1 MPLIWTDHA
10 RYRLVEYE
18 NEADLEAAIIQ
29 VQSSLFGQDRYYLD
43 IKRKIGAKGSIQN
56 IPDGY
61 LLDLSG
67 AKPRLYVVE
76 NELAAHDPLR
86 HIAVQILQFSLSFE
100 AEPLIVKK
108 VLLQALDS
116 NPDAKHACEIYV
128 KARGFRNVD
137 HLLEYLVF
145 ESPFSA
151 LVVIDSIPDN
161 LETVLSEKFRF
172 GVEVLELARYE
183 DSTRARVYHFAP
195 FLEDVLGESSA
206 SSTNQFAT
214 SSVTPD
220 EIDTIVVPARKDGFQ
235 ETFIGENCWYAVR
248 IHGTVRPQI
257 KYIAAYQIAPI
268 SAITHFAP
276 VQAIEPYRDTSK
288 YVLYFA
294 EPAKPIG
301 PLPLVKNGV
310 VRAPQAPRY
319 TTYTRLLKAKTM
331 DDVFAAIPSN
341 SIAAAQPA
349 GS

>member
-1 MPLIWTDHA
+1 MPVIWTNTAH
-10 RYRLVEYE
+10 YRLVEYE

-43 IKRKIGAKGSIQN
+43 IKKKIGVKGSIQN

-67 AKPRLYVVE
+67 SKPRLYVVE

-100 AEPLIVKK
+100 AEPLTVKK
-108 VLLQALDS
+108 VLLQALDVA
-116 NPDAKHACEIYV
+116 PDAKQACEKY
-128 KARGFRNVD
+128 APERGYRNVD

-151 LVVIDSIPDN
+151 LVVIDSIPEN

-172 GVEVLELARYE
+172 GVEVLELARYANSAG
-183 DSTRARVYHFAP
+183 DRVYHFAP
-195 FLEDVLGESSA
+195 FLEDVLGEPSA
-206 SSTNQFAT
+206 SPADRLGTT
-214 SSVTPD
+214 VSVTPD

-235 ETFIGENCWYAVR
+235 ETFIGENCWHAVR

-268 SAITHFAP
+268 SAITYFAP
-276 VQAIEPYRDTSK
+276 VKAIEPYRETSK

-301 PLPLVKNGV
+301 PLPLVKNGF

-319 TTYTRLLKAKTM
+319 TTYERLMRAKTM
-331 DDVFAAIPSN
+331 DDVFAPTSMN
-341 SIAAAQPA
+341 SVAAGQPA
-349 GS
+349 G

>member
-1 MPLIWTDHA
+1 MPVIWTDNAH
-10 RYRLVEYE
+10 YRLVEYE
-18 NEADLEAAIIQ
+18 NEADLETAIIQ
-29 VQSSLFGQDRYYLD
+29 VQGSLFGQDRYYLD
-43 IKRKIGAKGSIQN
+43 IKKKIGAKGSIQN

-67 AKPRLYVVE
+67 SKPRLYVVE

-116 NPDAKHACEIYV
+116 APDAKHACETYV
-128 KARGFRNVD
+128 QERGYRNVD

-151 LVVIDSIPDN
+151 LVVIDSIPEN

-183 DSTRARVYHFAP
+183 DAAGKHVYHFAP
-195 FLEDVLGESSA
+195 FLEDVLGESSG
-206 SSTNQFAT
+206 SSNNQFSI

-268 SAITHFAP
+268 SAITHVAP
-276 VQAIEPYRDTSK
+276 VKAIEPYRDTSK

-301 PLPLVKNGV
+301 PLPLVKGGI
-310 VRAPQAPRY
+310 VRAPQASRY
-319 TTYTRLLKAKTM
+319 TTYEKLLKAKTM
-331 DDVFAAIPSN
+331 DDVFAAGPPSA
-341 SIAAAQPA
+341 AAAQPA
-349 GS
+349 S

>member
-1 MPLIWTDHA
+1 MPVIWTDSN
-10 RYRLVEYE
+10 RYHLVEYE
-18 NEADLEAAIIQ
+18 NEADLEGAIIQ
-29 VQSSLFGQDRYYLD
+29 VQNSLFGQDRYYLD
-43 IKRKIGAKGSIQN
+43 IKKKIGAKGSIQN

-67 AKPRLYVVE
+67 SKPRLYVVE

-100 AEPLIVKK
+100 AERLTVKK
-108 VLLQALDS
+108 VLLQALD
-116 NPDAKHACEIYV
+116 NAIDAKHACEAYA
-128 KARGFRNVD
+128 KERGYRNVD

-151 LVVIDSIPDN
+151 LVVIDTIPEN

-172 GVEVLELARYE
+172 GVEVLELARYANATGE
-183 DSTRARVYHFAP
+183 HVYHFQP
-195 FLEDVLGESSA
+195 FLEDVLGEPSESA
-206 SSTNQFAT
+206 TNRLTAPR
-214 SSVTPD
+214 VTPD

-235 ETFIGENCWYAVR
+235 ETFMGENCWYAVR

-276 VQAIEPYRDTSK
+276 VRSIEPYKDTGK
-288 YVLYFA
+288 YLLQFA
-294 EPAKPIG
+294 EPAKAIG
-301 PLPLVKNGV
+301 PLPLIKNGI

-319 TTYTRLLKAKTM
+319 TTHDRLFKAKTM
-331 DDVFAAIPSN
+331 EDVFAPLAN
-341 SIAAAQPA
+341 NANAAAPSAQ
-349 GS
+349 

>member
-1 MPLIWTDHA
+1 MPVIWNDNA
-10 RYRLVEYE
+10 QYRLVEYE
-18 NEADLEAAIIQ
+18 NEADLESAIIQ
-29 VQSSLFGQDRYYLD
+29 VQSSLFGNERYYLD
-43 IKRKIGAKGSIQN
+43 IKKKIGTKGSIQN

-67 AKPRLYVVE
+67 SKPRLYVVE

-116 NPDAKHACEIYV
+116 APDAKHACEAYA
-128 KARGFRNVD
+128 KERGYRNVD
-137 HLLEYLVF
+137 HLLEHLVF

-151 LVVIDSIPDN
+151 LVVIDSVPEN
-161 LETVLSEKFRF
+161 LETILSQKFRF
-172 GVEVLELARYE
+172 AVEVLELARYE
-183 DSTRARVYHFAP
+183 NTAGQHVYHFSP

-206 SSTNQFAT
+206 SASNQFAT
-214 SSVTPD
+214 SSVNPD
-220 EIDTIVVPARKDGFQ
+220 EIDTIVVPARKDGFE

-268 SAITHFAP
+268 STITYVAP

-294 EPAKPIG
+294 EPAKPFG
-301 PLPLVKNGV
+301 PLPLVKNGL

-319 TTYTRLLKAKTM
+319 TTYEKLLKAKTM
-331 DDVFAAIPSN
+331 DDVFAATPSN
-341 SIAAAQPA
+341 SLAAAQPA
-349 GS
+349 G